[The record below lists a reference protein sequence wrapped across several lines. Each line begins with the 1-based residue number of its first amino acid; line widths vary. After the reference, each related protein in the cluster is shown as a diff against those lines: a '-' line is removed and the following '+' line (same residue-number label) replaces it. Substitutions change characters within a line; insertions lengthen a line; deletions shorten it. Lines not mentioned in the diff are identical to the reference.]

1 MNNDNDSTTGRSA
14 GRSTSTGSNTTTSHQ
29 LLLYLTDFN
38 YFFFAKIATLFT
50 IAWETI
56 AYAWVTTLI
65 QPDKYHNPYFQND
78 YIYQSTSTNTN
89 TRNTNN
95 NHYQLNPIT
104 NVFDNWSHGHGHTPA
119 GQKNV
124 IKKQKMFL
132 RDSVNNDD
140 SSWGQFV
147 DVDLTNYYHHHHH
160 VHLTSRRI
168 HRSK

>member
-1 MNNDNDSTTGRSA
+1 MYNDNNSTT
-14 GRSTSTGSNTTTSHQ
+14 STSNTTTSHQ
-29 LLLYLTDFN
+29 LLLYLSDFN

-50 IAWETI
+50 IVWETI

-78 YIYQSTSTNTN
+78 YTYQNTSTSRQRYYN
-89 TRNTNN
+89 NTNN

-104 NVFDNWSHGHGHTPA
+104 NVFDNWSHGREHSQHTDH
-119 GQKNV
+119 KNV
-124 IKKQKMFL
+124 MKKQMFL

-147 DVDLTNYYHHHHH
+147 DVDLTNHHHHHH
-160 VHLTSRRI
+160 VSLTSRRI
-168 HRSK
+168 RRSNK